1 MENALLELKG
11 KLKMLYASYGS
22 YLLVLF
28 KFLLAFLVF
37 EEINRL
43 LPYVEGLDQI
53 FVVLLASLICSIM
66 PWNLMVFLGMGLI
79 VGQCYGIGI
88 EIAGFALALIVI
100 MVILYLR
107 FTPQD
112 ALVLLLT
119 PVAFS
124 FGVPCLIP
132 IGYGLTRTPSSAIS
146 AGFGVILYYFME
158 LVSDNASV
166 LTGADKEEK
175 IQNLQF
181 LSDGLMKNQ
190 EMMVTI
196 IAFVTV
202 LVIVYVVRRLEV
214 EYAWH
219 IAVFGG
225 GIAYMI
231 IMAAGGIFL
240 EATIPV
246 VPLVAGTM
254 VSVFI
259 GEILEFF
266 FFHVDYKRTERLQF
280 EDDEYYYYVK
290 AIPKV
295 AVTTPE
301 KTVKKINERQETEII
316 DAEAVKR
323 LSQDVTD
330 EETRAIDV
338 DPHMGH
344 DVKKESV
351 HRPTYGDSE
360 YRSPAQIRAS
370 KAKRRSPKRGPA
382 PKKHDMKDV
391 DKMLLTQSLENEFH
405 AGNRRKR

>member
-1 MENALLELKG
+1 
-11 KLKMLYASYGS
+11 MLCWNGS

-158 LVSDNASV
+158 LVSDR
-166 LTGADKEEK
+166 GR
-175 IQNLQF
+175 Q
-181 LSDGLMKNQ
+181 
-190 EMMVTI
+190 
-196 IAFVTV
+196 
-202 LVIVYVVRRLEV
+202 RRKDTESPV
-214 EYAWH
+214 S
-219 IAVFGG
+219 FG
-225 GIAYMI
+225 
-231 IMAAGGIFL
+231 
-240 EATIPV
+240 
-246 VPLVAGTM
+246 
-254 VSVFI
+254 
-259 GEILEFF
+259 
-266 FFHVDYKRTERLQF
+266 R
-280 EDDEYYYYVK
+280 
-290 AIPKV
+290 
-295 AVTTPE
+295 
-301 KTVKKINERQETEII
+301 
-316 DAEAVKR
+316 
-323 LSQDVTD
+323 TD
-330 EETRAIDV
+330 EKSGDDGYDYCICYCSGDRLCGTQTGSGICLAYCGFWRRYCIYD
-338 DPHMGH
+338 H
-344 DVKKESV
+344 
-351 HRPTYGDSE
+351 YGC
-360 YRSPAQIRAS
+360 
-370 KAKRRSPKRGPA
+370 RRNFS
-382 PKKHDMKDV
+382 
-391 DKMLLTQSLENEFH
+391 
-405 AGNRRKR
+405 